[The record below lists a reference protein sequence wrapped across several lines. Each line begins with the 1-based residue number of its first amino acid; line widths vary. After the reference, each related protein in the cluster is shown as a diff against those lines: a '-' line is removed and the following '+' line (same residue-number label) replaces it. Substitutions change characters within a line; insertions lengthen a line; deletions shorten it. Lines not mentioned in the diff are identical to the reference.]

1 MIETAPLLDPLLSV
15 LKLKPCI
22 LGVAGGTGSGKT
34 TVARAIVDS
43 VGADRIT
50 LIEQDSYYR
59 DVDWRS
65 EGELLHHNFDHPSAL
80 DNELLVSHLAA
91 LKAGHPVE
99 VPIYDFV
106 RHRRTARTKRVA
118 PQPVIVLEGILLF
131 VEPSLRELLDFK
143 IYVDTDADLRL
154 IRRLGRDMSE
164 RGRTVQD
171 VLRQYLETVRPMHL
185 EFVEPSKR
193 YADIIIPEG
202 GENRVALEM
211 VVAHVQQLLEG
222 K

>member
-1 MIETAPLLDPLLSV
+1 
-15 LKLKPCI
+15 LKFKPCI

-34 TVARAIVDS
+34 TVARAILEA
-43 VGADRIT
+43 VGAERIT
-50 LIEQDSYYR
+50 FIEQDSYYR

-65 EGELLHHNFDHPSAL
+65 EAELLHHNFDHPAAL

-91 LKAGHPVE
+91 LKAGHPIE

-106 RHRRTARTKRVA
+106 RHRRTARTRRVS
-118 PQPVIVLEGILLF
+118 PQPVILLEGILIF
-131 VEPSLRELLDFK
+131 VEANLRELLDFK

-154 IRRLGRDMSE
+154 IRRLGRDMAE

-193 YADIIIPEG
+193 WADVIIPEG

-211 VVAHVQQLLEG
+211 VIAHVQQLLGG